1 MKCFPKEKDI
11 YEGMDWVQYLYP
23 NTGISSIYKKF

>member
-11 YEGMDWVQYLYP
+11 YEGMDRVQYLYP